1 MSGALSF
8 LAERIVGPS
17 RAEGEVPTDLDR
29 AIGDGDAKS
38 QRPGVDTRRVAST
51 QRLFRAVNERI
62 RNSNRVDDK
71 DLLSLLCECG
81 QDDCVAVI
89 KLGLDGFDEIASQ
102 RNRFIV
108 DPDHLVPEVDRLIE
122 SRGGFAI
129 VEQLP
134 GS

>member
-1 MSGALSF
+1 M
-8 LAERIVGPS
+8 
-17 RAEGEVPTDLDR
+17 
-29 AIGDGDAKS
+29 
-38 QRPGVDTRRVAST
+38 AST